1 MLDMYYVSKRTGNYN
16 WLLYKNASPTDVSKK
31 VEALESFNKVY
42 RNSTANE
49 KAFAQ
54 TSYLAALVEATW
66 HKLIGQEELNTREK
80 LTHPSYKS

>member
-1 MLDMYYVSKRTGNYN
+1 MYLKGLETIIGCSTKMLLQLMS
-16 WLLYKNASPTDVSKK
+16 AKK

-54 TSYLAALVEATW
+54 TSYLAALVEAT
-66 HKLIGQEELNTREK
+66 
-80 LTHPSYKS
+80 

>member
-1 MLDMYYVSKRTGNYN
+1 MLDMYYVSKGTGNYN
-16 WLLYKNASPTDVSKK
+16 WLLHKNASPADVSKK

-54 TSYLAALVEATW
+54 TNYLAALVEAT
-66 HKLIGQEELNTREK
+66 
-80 LTHPSYKS
+80 